1 MALDGNRN
9 SVLKLRPPVIA
20 AAYLVVSLMA
30 HWVTRRH
37 IAFHIQSSLGGAIL
51 ILVGF
56 SLIVW
61 AWSLFRKEST
71 TIRPTENPSSMVIR
85 GPYRFTRNPMYLGV
99 TIMLTAIALLVGG
112 LPLFFAPVAF
122 LLTINCVF
130 VPHEERVLE
139 QTFGQSYLDYKKLVR
154 RWL

>member
-1 MALDGNRN
+1 MALDPNPSR
-9 SVLKLRPPVIA
+9 VLKLRPPVIA
-20 AAYLVVSLMA
+20 AAYLVVSLVA
-30 HWVTRRH
+30 DWVTRDMVTL
-37 IAFHIQSSLGGAIL
+37 HIQSSLAGAML
-51 ILVGF
+51 ILAGF

-61 AWSLFRKEST
+61 AWSLFRKEGT
-71 TIRPTENPSSMVIR
+71 TILPTENPSAMVIR
-85 GPYRFTRNPMYLGV
+85 GPYRFTRNPMYLGI

-112 LPLFFAPVAF
+112 LPMFFAPVAF

-139 QTFGQSYLDYKKLVR
+139 QTFGQAYLDYKKRVR